1 MNRIRTSAAAVL
13 LLAALTASSCG
24 SGDSGTVPSETEP
37 VPETGTVT
45 EAVTAADPMP
55 QRDFEGYTFTFL
67 NGNTSYAHNVLIIE
81 EETGDAIDDAM
92 YQRNLKVEERYNIK
106 LAEVITTAPQNDYT
120 KFVSAGDDAY
130 DLALLRMEWA
140 MPAVLANQTLPWSEV
155 PHLNLDADYWV
166 QGSIDSMSLANNV
179 YFAVSAFD
187 ITHFD
192 SVRAF
197 CFNKQLT
204 EALELTSPY
213 QLVKEGKW
221 TLDAYREMS
230 LAAAEDINGN
240 GKWDTDDRYGTVG
253 YSNVYCNTL
262 MTGIG
267 SILSIGK
274 DENDMPFF
282 DLDSDAHIT
291 KLLAASELLGEKKN
305 GLIATANDVNIFRA
319 GRALFFVE
327 LICSMAPLRDMEN
340 DFGIIPAPKYDEAQ
354 VDYINLGG
362 SPFFMV
368 VPTTASDLDRTGAV
382 MEALAYDSLGVI
394 DTAYY
399 DVVLKGKTSR
409 DNESEEM
416 LDLIFSTLE
425 YYHPLANSYL
435 NSPLADNYI
444 WNAKDDFASYFA
456 KVRPSIEKEIND
468 ALDTY
473 TANVQ

>member
-1 MNRIRTSAAAVL
+1 MPVQRS
-13 LLAALTASSCG
+13 
-24 SGDSGTVPSETEP
+24 VPWKPRQSRHCP
-37 VPETGTVT
+37 NGILN
-45 EAVTAADPMP
+45 
-55 QRDFEGYTFTFL
+55 GYTFTFL
-67 NGNTSYAHNVLIIE
+67 NGNTSYAHNALIIE
-81 EETGDAIDDAM
+81 EETGDSIDDAM
-92 YQRNLKVEERYNIK
+92 YARNLKVEDRYNIT
-106 LAEVITTAPQNDYT
+106 LAEEITSNPQNDYT
-120 KFVSAGDDAY
+120 KFVTAGDDAY

-140 MPAVLANQTLPWSEV
+140 MPAVLNNQTLSWSEV

-197 CFNKQLT
+197 CFNKQLVET
-204 EALELTSPY
+204 LDLTSPY
-213 QLVKEGKW
+213 QLVREGKW
-221 TLDAYREMS
+221 TLDAYREMC
-230 LAAAEDINGN
+230 LATAEDLNGN
-240 GKWDTDDRYGTVG
+240 GKWDADDRYGTIG

-267 SILSIGK
+267 SILSIDK
-274 DENDMPFF
+274 DENDMPYF
-282 DLDSDAHIT
+282 DLDSDAHVT
-291 KLLAASELLGEKKN
+291 KLLAVSELMEDKKS
-305 GLIATANDVNIFRA
+305 GLIYSENKVDIFRA

-327 LICSMAPLRDMEN
+327 LICSMAPLRDMED

-354 VDYINLGG
+354 EKYINLGG

-368 VPTTASDLDRTGAV
+368 VPVTATDLDRTGAV
-382 MEALAYDSLGVI
+382 TEALAYDSLGVI

-435 NSPLADNYI
+435 NAPLADNYL

-456 KVRPSIEKEIND
+456 SVKEKIEEEITD
-468 ALDTY
+468 ALNTY
-473 TANVQ
+473 SENVQ